1 MRLQMKLLFS
11 LAICLFVYGSVF
23 CDVTLVKDGK
33 ANAVIVLE
41 SKPTQSA
48 QLGAE
53 ELRHHVKLITGAN
66 LPIVRKAV
74 PGKVNIFV
82 GGNTKQTVGELITIA
97 FKDGNIYL
105 TGNDSPLYAKV
116 DYANPKTFP
125 GYEYQ
130 YNGSLFAVYDFLE
143 ICCGVRF
150 YGMYERDTVY
160 KRRNTLTVK
169 EINRSHTPKMDAF
182 REVYEHKKPE
192 SPFTQR
198 ELSLWRLRWRM
209 STFYGKTNHN
219 MGSIYFRYYKR
230 AKQKYLAPVFVE
242 SRPEYFAQGYKGLGA
257 GLGDWQLRLAFPG
270 DKDVPPQLC
279 YSNPGVSDWYAHE
292 VLEYSK
298 GRNIKGGWG
307 NKVGTLPETKTCIP
321 RFKGKPY
328 FYPIEGA
335 DNGSFCKC
343 ADCTKT
349 LGDRRNVSKLKFS
362 LMSEI
367 ARKVA
372 KEDPTAGVSSLAYI
386 QSLYYPDGVELPPN
400 LSIEM
405 CLTVYSWWHPVSYK
419 LQHDMYKK
427 WVKKEGKRRPLTV
440 WTYLFSTYWDTI
452 HFGRYKAFPGFYPWK
467 TAEIIKEFNNDGI
480 KGWFTE
486 VQMTYNT
493 LEAYVAA
500 RSCYDPNVDVKAMI
514 NEYFDLYFGEG
525 GKYMRE
531 FYREVENAYWNPAN
545 CPKEWLKD
553 PNVFVGPA
561 GKKHPFWGTGLFS
574 PEICW
579 QMGTDARMAK
589 LGSLLEKAKA
599 AVKDPRE
606 KIRLDIFC
614 KNIWQQAVE
623 GKKDF
628 DALQKLPKQKT
639 TVTLPRIPEAN
650 GDPLKV
656 NWSKAYESADF
667 TDALGRPIQR
677 KCRIQLA
684 MDSKYLYL
692 RLHEQ
697 NAAPE
702 KGKMLWREN
711 VEIFFSAY
719 KSYPLYHIGIS
730 PFGETGS
737 FIHDLV
743 NDAEKNDAYDFKE
756 RIINRPGKNSW
767 EMMMSIPLDR
777 LPFNKDEIVVN
788 FFRTWGAH
796 GQFSVWSPIY
806 LSYYIGGLQRF
817 GTLKKSE

>member
-1 MRLQMKLLFS
+1 MRFLFS
-11 LAICLFVYGSVF
+11 LLLLAFLTGCASMKE
-23 CDVTLVKDGK
+23 VTLVENKK
-33 ANAVIVLE
+33 PNAVIVLE
-41 SKPTQSA
+41 KKPTQSA
-48 QLGAE
+48 QLGAF
-53 ELRHHVKLITGAN
+53 ELQHHVKLITGAE
-66 LPIVRKAV
+66 LPIVNKAD

-82 GGNTKQTVGELITIA
+82 GGGTKKYIGEVSTIE

-105 TGNDSPLYAKV
+105 TGNDSPEYAKV
-116 DYANPKTFP
+116 VYSNYKTFP
-125 GYEYQ
+125 KYEYR

-143 ICCGVRF
+143 LACGVRF
-150 YGMYERDTVY
+150 YGMHESDTVFKKRDTL
-160 KRRNTLTVK
+160 NVK
-169 EINRSHTPKMDAF
+169 GINRSHTPKMDAF
-182 REVYEHKKPE
+182 REVFEHRTDGYK
-192 SPFTQR
+192 FTPR
-198 ELSLWRLRWRM
+198 ELALWRLRWRM
-209 STFYGKTNHN
+209 STIYGKTNHN

-230 AKQKYLAPVFVE
+230 AQQKYLAPVFVE

-279 YSNPGVSDWYAHE
+279 YTNPGVSDWYAHE

-307 NKVGTLPETKTCIP
+307 NKVGTLPENRTCVP
-321 RFKGKPY
+321 RFEGKPF

-343 ADCTKT
+343 TACTKI
-349 LGDRRNVSKLKFS
+349 LGDRRNVSKLKFG

-367 ARKVA
+367 ARKAA
-372 KEDPTAGVSSLAYI
+372 KEDPKAGVSSLAYI

-400 LSIEM
+400 LSVEM
-405 CLTVYSWWHPVSYK
+405 CLTIYSWWHPVSYK

-427 WVKKEGKRRPLTV
+427 WVKKEAHRRPLTV

-467 TAEIIKEFNNDGI
+467 TAEIIKEFNDDGL
-480 KGWFTE
+480 KGWFSE
-486 VQMTYNT
+486 VQMKYNA

-500 RSCYDPNVDVKAMI
+500 RICYDPSADAEKLI
-514 NEYFDLYFGEG
+514 DEYFDLYYGPG
-525 GKYMRE
+525 GKYMKE
-531 FYREVENAYWNPAN
+531 FYREVESAFWNPAN
-545 CPKEWLKD
+545 CPPEWLKD

-579 QMGTDARMAK
+579 KMGSDARMAK
-589 LGSLLEKAKA
+589 LRGLIAKAKA
-599 AVKDPRE
+599 EIKDPRE
-606 KIRLDIFC
+606 KARLEQFC
-614 KNIWQQAVE
+614 RNIWKEAEE
-623 GKKDF
+623 GKADF
-628 DALQKLPKQKT
+628 DSLQKIPKQKT
-639 TVTLPRIPEAN
+639 TVTIPRVAEAAGNPE
-650 GDPLKV
+650 KV
-656 NWSKAYESADF
+656 DWSKAYESLDF
-667 TDALGRPIQR
+667 TDALGRPIKR

-692 RLHEQ
+692 RLHER

-711 VEIFFSAY
+711 VEIFFSAH

-743 NDAEKNDAYDFKE
+743 NDAEKNDPYDFKE
-756 RIINRPGKNSW
+756 RIVNRPGKNSW
-767 EMMMSIPLDR
+767 ELLMSIPLDR
-777 LPFNKDEIVVN
+777 LPFNGDEIVAN
-788 FFRTWGAH
+788 FFRTWESH
-796 GQFSVWSPIY
+796 GNFSVWAPIN

-817 GTLKKSE
+817 GTLKKSTK